1 MPDKNWIDQNMTQ
14 DDWDDADKLHAM
26 KKLLEGTMAQVAEFK
41 LSDGTILD
49 SLNAIEDDLDTIK
62 KLIRDFD
69 SIVEQR
75 IRDRQSASAF
85 DRADMRRSERLECAA

>member
-14 DDWDDADKLHAM
+14 DDWDYADKLHAM
-26 KKLLEGTMAQVAEFK
+26 KTLLEVTMAQVTEFK

-49 SLNAIEDDLDTIK
+49 SLNAIEDDLDTVK
-62 KLIRDFD
+62 KMIRDFD
-69 SIVEQR
+69 GIVEQR